1 MTQGPMPPDNY
12 SKIKLSTIKINKGDV
27 LYHCFSS
34 FRDLDKAIFFAIDD
48 PKKNIYSGRFGD
60 NDSLE
65 GVCYFGSSMDA
76 ALVETLLQK
85 NRIQYGVAERDLELS
100 CMMSA
105 SANRDLNLIN
115 LSGVGLH
122 KNLVT
127 AEITSCPHKTSRLY
141 STKILRNKY
150 LYDGIYWKS
159 RLNND
164 HYCIALFERVGLE
177 LVNLTNFGELNCE
190 NLKQWTAKTL
200 MAHGVFIY

>member
-1 MTQGPMPPDNY
+1 MTQGSIPPDNY
-12 SKIKLSTIKINKGDV
+12 SEIKLSTIKINKGDV

-34 FRDLDKAIFFAIDD
+34 LRGFDKAVFFAIDD
-48 PKKNIYSGRFGD
+48 PKKKIYSGRFGD
-60 NDSLE
+60 NDNLE
-65 GVCYFGSSMDA
+65 GVCYFGSSMDV

-85 NRIQYGVAERDLELS
+85 NRVQCGVAEKDLELS
-100 CMMSA
+100 CLMSA

-127 AEITSCPHKTSRLY
+127 AEITSCPHEISRLY

-164 HYCIALFERVGLE
+164 HYCIALFERVEFDLA
-177 LVNLTNFGELNCE
+177 NHINFGELNCE
-190 NLKQWTAKTL
+190 SLKQSTAEIL